1 MENPNDTFDFKD
13 FILSILRRWRLFLL
27 CLLLFAFVGA
37 GLRAFSFVR
46 NSSEPDGKKSLSAE
60 QYERLTNQEKMLKA
74 QIEEQGNYLA
84 NSLYLNLDVWQLQ
97 TCEIVLTLAPRQTL
111 SSEMD
116 AFQLKSHTA
125 ALGDVLRGAL
135 LGDDTAS
142 AVSKAL
148 GLDEAQQRYVKEL
161 ISIEYLDDTAALLL
175 RSVYSTREGAKA
187 IADAAYQTVTS
198 TFSKSGA
205 FSSAYTL
212 EKMGESVYGTY
223 TDESLLRR
231 SEAETPL
238 ANLQTAL
245 TAVQEQLRT
254 APVTGSFSVSSCIKY
269 GILGGAA
276 GLLIAFLLTFLLDIM
291 DPRLRHAGQLKKDLG
306 LKVLGS
312 LSKKQTKGK

>member
-1 MENPNDTFDFKD
+1 M
-13 FILSILRRWRLFLL
+13 
-27 CLLLFAFVGA
+27 
-37 GLRAFSFVR
+37 
-46 NSSEPDGKKSLSAE
+46 
-60 QYERLTNQEKMLKA
+60 
-74 QIEEQGNYLA
+74 
-84 NSLYLNLDVWQLQ
+84 
-97 TCEIVLTLAPRQTL
+97 
-111 SSEMD
+111 
-116 AFQLKSHTA
+116 
-125 ALGDVLRGAL
+125 
-135 LGDDTAS
+135 
-142 AVSKAL
+142 
-148 GLDEAQQRYVKEL
+148 
-161 ISIEYLDDTAALLL
+161 
-175 RSVYSTREGAKA
+175 
-187 IADAAYQTVTS
+187 TS
-198 TFSKSGA
+198 TFSKSGS

-231 SEAETPL
+231 SEAETQL